1 MADNPDNLE
10 IKDNDSGGSGKK
22 KEYYITISN
31 DGEYIAR
38 LDCSKDESLRLKITR
53 HENFELLNNVSDS
66 DIGHDKVKIC
76 DIVKKLT
83 FLDELDPYV
92 KPSDVKGPQK
102 EDNKKQKE
110 KTKRGYRKLEDQTK
124 EGNGEQE
131 EKIEKDN
138 KKQKE
143 KSKLSYRKREEQTK
157 EDNSKQE
164 EQIKED
170 NRKLLIWSF
179 SISNRISFNKKPTI
193 LVAISRVVPNDMI
206 DHDRPNKH
214 LLDKLEEY
222 KKLKLKYQNM
232 KELYPLHTQPYKDGK
247 VLNVLEH
254 IEFFEFKVFENDDD
268 NDGIKEKSFTIF
280 KEFNANSNY
289 SNHWY
294 RCADNDADKHK
305 IFDPFKKHD
314 DVSNSK
320 ISLLIDNKEKLVDI
334 DQIIPIVNNKE
345 QWVDRK
351 NYEKTSAFIDE
362 NQSLQLIIGLTTV
375 QIWLG
380 CRKFELEVTW
390 GDDEISK
397 KIQWPYPDQYVTPI
411 KHACKA
417 LEYLNFKEDL
427 LVSYK
432 KQHRFEEMYEYIVK
446 IILKFIRDKPE
457 IWRLMDTRYEIMS
470 NLINGGVNSLI
481 KYILFGKDQIG
492 DNILAINYSKKKD
505 KLIVGYLLEYYSNNA
520 IEHIGWMI
528 TVSTTLPLLFQSHLE
543 DYVYDLFY
551 KECFA
556 GNNIG
561 INFKLS
567 LDKELASNSI
577 GINSKL
583 KEDTESNLLQSSVEK
598 IPCFKKNAFGNQNRA
613 SPNLCVVPLPN
624 FTVNKIE
631 KKNVQKNV
639 VITCLRRLILPHRY
653 IDDEEKLSSFIQ
665 MIGLDRKGLIFDNPA
680 IEALI
685 NFRWKPAKI
694 YLLLH
699 SLTFIQYAACYVIL
713 IWAYTT
719 YQNSSNN
726 LRNFL
731 ILVMGYFYFTGYHL
745 LSIEFAQLKY
755 YKFRKYFSNK
765 YNILDIIAIIVPLIV
780 ETTIIVKSFEIED
793 AFGSAKPDQGTIAA
807 ISISMLILWIEFLS
821 YLRLFEGVGIYIIIT
836 EKLLGTVWPFLLFM
850 LIVILAF
857 AHTMYILLQNPNDI
871 GLVPN
876 VNTYSIINTNDQ
888 TLYND
893 ITIKADFDSTSS
905 IDNPFSTFFSS
916 IPAAY
921 FWINGNWINRD
932 TYGSYFMVQILSL
945 IASLLIVSIIQNMFI
960 AFMSNVYEKT
970 SQESKLELLKLQ
982 AAFISDYEALEDG
995 FLNPPKPDPKYIC
1008 YNNNNFD
1015 SWKERTK
1022 SRRGCLYTKYENENS
1037 YIQYILEKK
1046 DFDHQADS
1054 LWQFHKE
1061 LDDFND
1067 DGVNEKISNLEKK
1080 MNANNND
1087 VNKKISNLEKKMDK
1101 IISLLTKP

>member
-1 MADNPDNLE
+1 FKYE
-10 IKDNDSGGSGKK
+10 IKNDIIPKK
-22 KEYYITISN
+22 IDCLN
-31 DGEYIAR
+31 IAR
-38 LDCSKDESLRLKITR
+38 SNGMI
-53 HENFELLNNVSDS
+53 FF
-66 DIGHDKVKIC
+66 VK
-76 DIVKKLT
+76 
-83 FLDELDPYV
+83 E
-92 KPSDVKGPQK
+92 
-102 EDNKKQKE
+102 
-110 KTKRGYRKLEDQTK
+110 
-124 EGNGEQE
+124 
-131 EKIEKDN
+131 
-138 KKQKE
+138 
-143 KSKLSYRKREEQTK
+143 
-157 EDNSKQE
+157 
-164 EQIKED
+164 
-170 NRKLLIWSF
+170 
-179 SISNRISFNKKPTI
+179 
-193 LVAISRVVPNDMI
+193 
-206 DHDRPNKH
+206 
-214 LLDKLEEY
+214 
-222 KKLKLKYQNM
+222 
-232 KELYPLHTQPYKDGK
+232 DGK
-247 VLNVLEH
+247 VLNVLKN

-268 NDGIKEKSFTIF
+268 NDGIKEEKSFTVF
-280 KEFNANSNY
+280 KDFKKVDKY
-289 SNHWY
+289 LNHWY
-294 RCADNDADKHK
+294 CCEDNDADKHK

-314 DVSNSK
+314 DVGNSK
-320 ISLLIDNKEKLVDI
+320 ISLLVDNEEKWVDVHKI
-334 DQIIPIVNNKE
+334 KPIVNNKE
-345 QWVDRK
+345 QWVGIK
-351 NYEKTSAFIDE
+351 NYEKISAFIDE
-362 NQSLQLIIGLTTV
+362 NQLLQLIIGLTTV
-375 QIWLG
+375 QIW
-380 CRKFELEVTW
+380 RKV
-390 GDDEISK
+390 DDESPILEYIWMLKHRLLGVDNGSSK

-411 KHACKA
+411 RHACKA
-417 LEYLNFKEDL
+417 LE
-427 LVSYK
+427 
-432 KQHRFEEMYEYIVK
+432 
-446 IILKFIRDKPE
+446 DKPE
-457 IWRLMDTRYEIMS
+457 IWKLMDTRYEVMS

-492 DNILAINYSKKKD
+492 DNILAIKYYTDKKD

-551 KECFA
+551 KECFTD
-556 GNNIG
+556 NNIG
-561 INFKLS
+561 TNFKLF
-567 LDKELASNSI
+567 LDKELTDNSI
-577 GINSKL
+577 GINFKL
-583 KEDTESNLLQSSVEK
+583 KEDTESNLLQNSVKK
-598 IPCFKKNAFGNQNRA
+598 IPFKKIAFGKDNQNRA
-613 SPNLCVVPLPN
+613 NETKEKTAQKAEGKNKHNTVPFNLCVVPLPN

-821 YLRLFEGVGIYIIIT
+821 YLRLFE

-857 AHTMYILLQNPNDI
+857 AHTI
-871 GLVPN
+871 
-876 VNTYSIINTNDQ
+876 
-888 TLYND
+888 
-893 ITIKADFDSTSS
+893 ADFDSTSS
-905 IDNPFSTFFSS
+905 IDNPFSNFWSS

-960 AFMSNVYEKT
+960 AFMSNVYTNT
-970 SQESKLELLKLQ
+970 SQQSKLELLKLQ

-1046 DFDHQADS
+1046 DFDHQAGS
-1054 LWQFHKE
+1054 LWQIYNK

-1067 DGVNEKISNLEKK
+1067 DDVNEKISNLEKK

>member
-1 MADNPDNLE
+1 
-10 IKDNDSGGSGKK
+10 
-22 KEYYITISN
+22 
-31 DGEYIAR
+31 
-38 LDCSKDESLRLKITR
+38 
-53 HENFELLNNVSDS
+53 
-66 DIGHDKVKIC
+66 
-76 DIVKKLT
+76 
-83 FLDELDPYV
+83 
-92 KPSDVKGPQK
+92 
-102 EDNKKQKE
+102 
-110 KTKRGYRKLEDQTK
+110 
-124 EGNGEQE
+124 
-131 EKIEKDN
+131 
-138 KKQKE
+138 
-143 KSKLSYRKREEQTK
+143 
-157 EDNSKQE
+157 
-164 EQIKED
+164 
-170 NRKLLIWSF
+170 
-179 SISNRISFNKKPTI
+179 
-193 LVAISRVVPNDMI
+193 
-206 DHDRPNKH
+206 
-214 LLDKLEEY
+214 
-222 KKLKLKYQNM
+222 
-232 KELYPLHTQPYKDGK
+232 
-247 VLNVLEH
+247 
-254 IEFFEFKVFENDDD
+254 
-268 NDGIKEKSFTIF
+268 
-280 KEFNANSNY
+280 
-289 SNHWY
+289 
-294 RCADNDADKHK
+294 
-305 IFDPFKKHD
+305 
-314 DVSNSK
+314 
-320 ISLLIDNKEKLVDI
+320 
-334 DQIIPIVNNKE
+334 
-345 QWVDRK
+345 
-351 NYEKTSAFIDE
+351 
-362 NQSLQLIIGLTTV
+362 
-375 QIWLG
+375 
-380 CRKFELEVTW
+380 
-390 GDDEISK
+390 
-397 KIQWPYPDQYVTPI
+397 
-411 KHACKA
+411 
-417 LEYLNFKEDL
+417 
-427 LVSYK
+427 
-432 KQHRFEEMYEYIVK
+432 
-446 IILKFIRDKPE
+446 
-457 IWRLMDTRYEIMS
+457 
-470 NLINGGVNSLI
+470 
-481 KYILFGKDQIG
+481 
-492 DNILAINYSKKKD
+492 LAINYSKKKD

-821 YLRLFEGVGIYIIIT
+821 YLRLFEG
-836 EKLLGTVWPFLLFM
+836 
-850 LIVILAF
+850 
-857 AHTMYILLQNPNDI
+857 
-871 GLVPN
+871 LVPN